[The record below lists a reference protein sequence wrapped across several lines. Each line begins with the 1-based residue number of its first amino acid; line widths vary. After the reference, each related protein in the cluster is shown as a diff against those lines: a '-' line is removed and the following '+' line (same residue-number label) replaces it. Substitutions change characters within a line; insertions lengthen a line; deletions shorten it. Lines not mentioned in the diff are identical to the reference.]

1 MCRIQSLFLEGRQA
15 AGTAKGVID
24 EPLELAVDGSEL
36 ISGPFLQRL
45 HRCRVYTENE
55 TLCLLLFRHDMSY
68 LFIPVCSIR
77 LYGTAPGL

>member
-1 MCRIQSLFLEGRQA
+1 MFSIQLLYCNVQDSVAFFGGEA

-45 HRCRVYTENE
+45 HRGCVYAENK
-55 TLCLLLFRHDMSY
+55 TF
-68 LFIPVCSIR
+68 V
-77 LYGTAPGL
+77 